1 MAWQIG
7 ITASPSYVIPYNAS
21 ISPVRFVKYFKLEPS
36 FGTSASVLVSKNLNK
51 HFQIEAGIGYS
62 ECRYK
67 SVYALGTGRV
77 NNPNDPIY
85 QDFIAEKRVD
95 SRLDYFQIPIRVN
108 YLAGKGRVKFIGSIG
123 VSPAW
128 VVSRINT
135 LSEIFTQ
142 AMYDYYLEPEKEKKA
157 DFNLFGEAGLG
168 VIFQTSARVSFQL
181 VARYSYGFIKFEQ
194 NELFRIY
201 NPKTKEREENAV
213 YNPGISALGL
223 SLGCFFRFSQ

>member
-1 MAWQIG
+1 MRISFILVLYLFQSFLFAQETQNEVKPETESTGWQIG
-7 ITASPSYVIPYNAS
+7 ITVSPSYVIPYNAS

-36 FGTSASVLVSKNLNK
+36 FGTSASVLVSKNLNG

-77 NNPNDPIY
+77 NNTNDPIY

-95 SRLDYFQIPIRVN
+95 SRLDYFQLPIRVN

-135 LSEIFTQ
+135 LSEIFTKGGGTFL
-142 AMYDYYLEPEKEKKA
+142 YT
-157 DFNLFGEAGLG
+157 DF
-168 VIFQTSARVSFQL
+168 I
-181 VARYSYGFIKFEQ
+181 
-194 NELFRIY
+194 
-201 NPKTKEREENAV
+201 
-213 YNPGISALGL
+213 
-223 SLGCFFRFSQ
+223 